1 MAERQIG
8 HRKSCLV
15 LSARFPVV
23 NWRSRPVAKSAYYY
37 HVIKA
42 TLRKQPTFRDAATD
56 FPAKWR
62 LWTSVEIPY
71 WWHVTIQI
79 WVMFVIGWGEFHP
92 LRSAI
97 LTRHQYGIPAFV
109 SRRYFAGKL
118 VAATQYVDCFLRLR
132 DVRLN
137 LLYFYY
143 NFFFNFTDCLL
154 VNYP

>member
-23 NWRSRPVAKSAYYY
+23 NWRSRSVAKSAYYY
-37 HVIKA
+37 HVVKA

-71 WWHVTIQI
+71 WWRVTTQI

-92 LRSAI
+92 LRSVNMEF
-97 LTRHQYGIPAFV
+97 LRLFLW
-109 SRRYFAGKL
+109 RYFAGKL
-118 VAATQYVDCFLRLR
+118 VAAVQYVDCFLRLR
-132 DVRLN
+132 YVRLN
-137 LLYFYY
+137 LLYFII
-143 NFFFNFTDCLL
+143 FFFIFTVCLL